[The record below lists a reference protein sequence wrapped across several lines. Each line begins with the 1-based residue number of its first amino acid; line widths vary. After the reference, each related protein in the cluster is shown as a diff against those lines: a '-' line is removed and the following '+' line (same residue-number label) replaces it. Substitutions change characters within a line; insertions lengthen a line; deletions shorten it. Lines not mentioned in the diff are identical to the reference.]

1 MGSIQN
7 CCFQP
12 TKTIQEA
19 YHQTEDFLDKNPSTK
34 KLQGHLVQAQKTF
47 DKACDQAGAYLDK
60 NPTMYKI
67 AIFATHIFR
76 SIAVLGMI
84 ETNPFSPLV
93 SLTMLVSSSL
103 LYRAAV
109 ERFCTFRFTLPSLAG
124 GAAMYVTKQA
134 IVSLAAKSAFT
145 SIGALFSIGFGLCS
159 LAGYLIFVS
168 SLSHFDV
175 ERRMQNMAKSCCV

>member
-1 MGSIQN
+1 MGSVQS
-7 CCFQP
+7 CCLRP
-12 TKTIQEA
+12 TKTFYETC
-19 YHQTEDFLDKNPSTK
+19 HQAENFLDKNGTTK
-34 KLQGHLVQAQKTF
+34 KLQEHLSKAQNTF
-47 DKACDQAGAYLDK
+47 DKTCDQVGAYLDK

-124 GAAMYVTKQA
+124 GTAMYITKQA
-134 IVSLAAKSAFT
+134 AISLATKSAFT
-145 SIGALFSIGFGLCS
+145 SIGAVFSIGFGLCS

-168 SLSHFDV
+168 YLSHNDV
-175 ERRMQNMAKSCCV
+175 ERRMQNMTKSCCP